1 VKLSLALAASV
12 LFVGALAKVAVKT
25 AIASNDEQVLLQVD
39 REAFGSGASSIKQND
54 YLLDPNFTWTDSSGK
69 TRNKSEIVR
78 GLRSGKGLPME
89 VGSASGG
96 RTITISAI
104 PELTNAK
111 LGVIQA
117 NSGNMYVLR
126 IWAKHSAGWQLLIYQ
141 AVSIGAHT
149 SAEPGKGDCQN
160 PCNTVPFKPRN
171 EDERE
176 VITAYQAVEQAVTA
190 HNSAAWAAHIADE
203 FFAVTSNSGNLYNLR
218 IWVKRGADW
227 QLLIYQDVSIG
238 APPTAEAGTGECENP
253 CNTVPFQ
260 PQSED
265 EREVITAYQAVE
277 RAVTAHDSA
286 AWAAHIADEFI
297 AVTSNSDRPLDK
309 GARMAGLDNQKVAGI
324 APFPLVSARMF
335 EFGDAMVMISLQQPE
350 HGLPLHV
357 TRVWFKRNGTW
368 LEAYSYQT
376 TIQAASSSR

>member
-1 VKLSLALAASV
+1 MKLSLALAAGV

-54 YLLDPNFTWTDSSGK
+54 NLLDPKFTWTDSSGN

-78 GLRSGKGLPME
+78 GLRSGKGLPMA

-96 RTITISAI
+96 STITISAI

-176 VITAYQAVEQAVTA
+176 VI
-190 HNSAAWAAHIADE
+190 
-203 FFAVTSNSGNLYNLR
+203 R
-218 IWVKRGADW
+218 
-227 QLLIYQDVSIG
+227 
-238 APPTAEAGTGECENP
+238 
-253 CNTVPFQ
+253 
-260 PQSED
+260 
-265 EREVITAYQAVE
+265 AYQAVE

-286 AWAAHIADEFI
+286 AWGIHIADEFF
-297 AVTSNSDRPLDK
+297 AVTSNTDHPLDK
-309 GARMAGLDNQKVAGI
+309 AARMAGLDNQKVAGI

-335 EFGDAMVMISLQQPE
+335 EFGDAMVMTSLQQPE